1 MYNYTLR
8 YPVSSFSSH
17 MGPYPVAKQV
27 PHPDRVAPDGRQ
39 PVRISSENKSV
50 NIASFSHIG
59 IREFLRLQF

>member
-1 MYNYTLR
+1 
-8 YPVSSFSSH
+8 

-59 IREFLRLQF
+59 IREFFRLQF